1 MRLAMQIGPA
11 STSPPHGSFRFSFT
25 DENPER
31 AQRILRELIAQ
42 VANTARETPGTN
54 LETVDAPNLPTL
66 PASPSRPASIALGI
80 AMGSIIGVAFIA
92 ATSIFR
98 SRATLPTKIP

>member
-11 STSPPHGSFRFSFT
+11 NTSPPHGSFRFSFT

-42 VANTARETPGTN
+42 VATTARETPGTN
-54 LETVDAPNLPTL
+54 LETVDAPSLPTL
-66 PASPSRPASIALGI
+66 PASASRPASIALGI
-80 AMGSIIGVAFIA
+80 AIGSIIGVAFIA
-92 ATSIFR
+92 ATKYFSKPSYF
-98 SRATLPTKIP
+98 STKNP